1 MKAIILAAGYA
12 TQLYPLTEKQPKAL
26 LPVAGK
32 PMMEYILDN
41 LARAL
46 VVDEVVVVS
55 NARFHDQFGAWKQ
68 PCISVNSITE
78 YASIRSLITL

>member
-1 MKAIILAAGYA
+1 
-12 TQLYPLTEKQPKAL
+12 
-26 LPVAGK
+26 
-32 PMMEYILDN
+32 MMEYILDN

-68 PCISVNSITE
+68 QYQYPVPVEILNDGTTSNDNRLGAI
-78 YASIRSLITL
+78 ADL